1 MEDLIEKKDGEL
13 LQKHAC
19 DSSDYLIAVACG
31 AVSGLVDIFLVGAPS
46 QSVIGKWT
54 DAQVDEA
61 VKKFAEKSGWSPRPG
76 KEGNVASAIGY
87 LERQYKV
94 NYDQRYS
101 ADVGG
106 AFNMSTKNHHIKSL
120 SHSPDIIGLF
130 FSVLNQFTSTSSF
143 VSGGKLVTI
152 KTESFELQGNN
163 LVSKVFCGIVNWFGH
178 IMSDV
183 AGSSGSRGN
192 IGRGSGVAIPFFE
205 LFQFCNF
212 GKFNIGQDKQDLAT
226 LAVRAFQEGYDAR
239 FGIAMSLPV
248 LLCELLVR
256 FIWMIKQRFYFKKPL
271 KECIPTQSHTDLR
284 IMLLFGHGTLA
295 LAPGSLLWAV
305 PCPVQQ
311 AEEGR
316 LR

>member
-163 LVSKVFCGIVNWFGH
+163 LVSKVFCGIV
-178 IMSDV
+178 MS
-183 AGSSGSRGN
+183 
-192 IGRGSGVAIPFFE
+192 FE
-205 LFQFCNF
+205 LL
-212 GKFNIGQDKQDLAT
+212 I
-226 LAVRAFQEGYDAR
+226 E
-239 FGIAMSLPV
+239 
-248 LLCELLVR
+248 
-256 FIWMIKQRFYFKKPL
+256 MIEVKMK
-271 KECIPTQSHTDLR
+271 
-284 IMLLFGHGTLA
+284 
-295 LAPGSLLWAV
+295 
-305 PCPVQQ
+305 
-311 AEEGR
+311 
-316 LR
+316 

>member
-120 SHSPDIIGLF
+120 SHSPDMPHLSFWCITCDLLLKQMLPRTQIPPEIGILHRRI
-130 FSVLNQFTSTSSF
+130 L
-143 VSGGKLVTI
+143 
-152 KTESFELQGNN
+152 
-163 LVSKVFCGIVNWFGH
+163 CRGH
-178 IMSDV
+178 
-183 AGSSGSRGN
+183 
-192 IGRGSGVAIPFFE
+192 
-205 LFQFCNF
+205 
-212 GKFNIGQDKQDLAT
+212 
-226 LAVRAFQEGYDAR
+226 
-239 FGIAMSLPV
+239 
-248 LLCELLVR
+248 
-256 FIWMIKQRFYFKKPL
+256 
-271 KECIPTQSHTDLR
+271 
-284 IMLLFGHGTLA
+284 
-295 LAPGSLLWAV
+295 
-305 PCPVQQ
+305 
-311 AEEGR
+311 
-316 LR
+316 

>member
-1 MEDLIEKKDGEL
+1 MSKERGCNNGGFIEKKDGEL

-106 AFNMSTKNHHIKSL
+106 AFNMSTKTTTSNLCHIRPIS
-120 SHSPDIIGLF
+120 SDC
-130 FSVLNQFTSTSSF
+130 FS
-143 VSGGKLVTI
+143 
-152 KTESFELQGNN
+152 
-163 LVSKVFCGIVNWFGH
+163 
-178 IMSDV
+178 
-183 AGSSGSRGN
+183 
-192 IGRGSGVAIPFFE
+192 
-205 LFQFCNF
+205 
-212 GKFNIGQDKQDLAT
+212 
-226 LAVRAFQEGYDAR
+226 
-239 FGIAMSLPV
+239 
-248 LLCELLVR
+248 
-256 FIWMIKQRFYFKKPL
+256 
-271 KECIPTQSHTDLR
+271 QS
-284 IMLLFGHGTLA
+284 
-295 LAPGSLLWAV
+295 
-305 PCPVQQ
+305 
-311 AEEGR
+311 
-316 LR
+316 

>member
-106 AFNMSTKNHHIKSL
+106 AFNMSTKNHHISVTFARYHRIVFLSLKS
-120 SHSPDIIGLF
+120 IYIYI
-130 FSVLNQFTSTSSF
+130 F
-143 VSGGKLVTI
+143 VCERGKT
-152 KTESFELQGNN
+152 
-163 LVSKVFCGIVNWFGH
+163 
-178 IMSDV
+178 
-183 AGSSGSRGN
+183 
-192 IGRGSGVAIPFFE
+192 
-205 LFQFCNF
+205 
-212 GKFNIGQDKQDLAT
+212 
-226 LAVRAFQEGYDAR
+226 GYY
-239 FGIAMSLPV
+239 
-248 LLCELLVR
+248 
-256 FIWMIKQRFYFKKPL
+256 QN
-271 KECIPTQSHTDLR
+271 R
-284 IMLLFGHGTLA
+284 IL
-295 LAPGSLLWAV
+295 
-305 PCPVQQ
+305 
-311 AEEGR
+311 
-316 LR
+316 

>member
-120 SHSPDIIGLF
+120 SHS
-130 FSVLNQFTSTSSF
+130 
-143 VSGGKLVTI
+143 
-152 KTESFELQGNN
+152 
-163 LVSKVFCGIVNWFGH
+163 
-178 IMSDV
+178 
-183 AGSSGSRGN
+183 
-192 IGRGSGVAIPFFE
+192 
-205 LFQFCNF
+205 
-212 GKFNIGQDKQDLAT
+212 
-226 LAVRAFQEGYDAR
+226 
-239 FGIAMSLPV
+239 
-248 LLCELLVR
+248 
-256 FIWMIKQRFYFKKPL
+256 
-271 KECIPTQSHTDLR
+271 
-284 IMLLFGHGTLA
+284 
-295 LAPGSLLWAV
+295 
-305 PCPVQQ
+305 
-311 AEEGR
+311 
-316 LR
+316 

>member
-152 KTESFELQGNN
+152 KTESFELQGNC
-163 LVSKVFCGIVNWFGH
+163 LGQKGKRLG
-178 IMSDV
+178 
-183 AGSSGSRGN
+183 GGE
-192 IGRGSGVAIPFFE
+192 GRAARRALRPHSPPPNQKLTYRKG
-205 LFQFCNF
+205 
-212 GKFNIGQDKQDLAT
+212 
-226 LAVRAFQEGYDAR
+226 VRA
-239 FGIAMSLPV
+239 S
-248 LLCELLVR
+248 
-256 FIWMIKQRFYFKKPL
+256 
-271 KECIPTQSHTDLR
+271 
-284 IMLLFGHGTLA
+284 A
-295 LAPGSLLWAV
+295 LTPQII
-305 PCPVQQ
+305 CPVS
-311 AEEGR
+311 
-316 LR
+316 

>member
-13 LQKHAC
+13 LQIHAC

-61 VKKFAEKSGWSPRPG
+61 VKKFVEKSGWFTRPG
-76 KEGNVASAIGY
+76 KEGKGASAIGY

-143 VSGGKLVTI
+143 VSGGNWL
-152 KTESFELQGNN
+152 L
-163 LVSKVFCGIVNWFGH
+163 SKQNPLNCK
-178 IMSDV
+178 
-183 AGSSGSRGN
+183 
-192 IGRGSGVAIPFFE
+192 AIT
-205 LFQFCNF
+205 LSL
-212 GKFNIGQDKQDLAT
+212 KFSA
-226 LAVRAFQEGYDAR
+226 
-239 FGIAMSLPV
+239 
-248 LLCELLVR
+248 
-256 FIWMIKQRFYFKKPL
+256 
-271 KECIPTQSHTDLR
+271 
-284 IMLLFGHGTLA
+284 A
-295 LAPGSLLWAV
+295 L
-305 PCPVQQ
+305 
-311 AEEGR
+311 
-316 LR
+316 

>member
-163 LVSKVFCGIVNWFGH
+163 LVSKVFCGIVNWLDTSCP
-178 IMSDV
+178 MLREVLVV
-183 AGSSGSRGN
+183 AVTLEEDQVWRFHFLNSSNFATSESSTLDRINKIWPHWLFEPFKRGTTP
-192 IGRGSGVAIPFFE
+192 G
-205 LFQFCNF
+205 
-212 GKFNIGQDKQDLAT
+212 LA
-226 LAVRAFQEGYDAR
+226 
-239 FGIAMSLPV
+239 
-248 LLCELLVR
+248 
-256 FIWMIKQRFYFKKPL
+256 
-271 KECIPTQSHTDLR
+271 
-284 IMLLFGHGTLA
+284 
-295 LAPGSLLWAV
+295 
-305 PCPVQQ
+305 
-311 AEEGR
+311 
-316 LR
+316 